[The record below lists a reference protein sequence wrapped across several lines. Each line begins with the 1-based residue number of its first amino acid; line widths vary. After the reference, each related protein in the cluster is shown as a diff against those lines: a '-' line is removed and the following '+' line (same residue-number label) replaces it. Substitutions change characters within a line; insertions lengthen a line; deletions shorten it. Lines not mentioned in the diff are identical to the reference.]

1 MSAAYIQ
8 VHFRLD
14 HRSKHLADKRA
25 DSQSC
30 DWGGGGGGRGKV
42 KITEHALTIYIIHAE
57 RAFPF
62 LSNGQVHFQ
71 FTVDRFFL
79 SFLYHFEAILL

>member
-30 DWGGGGGGRGKV
+30 DWGGGGGEGEG
-42 KITEHALTIYIIHAE
+42 
-57 RAFPF
+57 
-62 LSNGQVHFQ
+62 
-71 FTVDRFFL
+71 
-79 SFLYHFEAILL
+79 